1 MNCELGVDP
10 AGRETYHGK
19 SIRSVRAEGAAG
31 YLSGSTVLR
40 MSVTHVAGNASM
52 AQGRRRWRRLVVL
65 LCGAGLVSGGWA
77 WWTYR
82 GYQRAMWEIES
93 KIAAG
98 RYAIAC
104 RNLDKLLSWKA
115 DPNDRI
121 AYLLGSCELAR
132 GRHEAAD
139 AAWARVAPGSPF
151 SEKAVEKRMHL
162 FQESGQLAAA
172 ERLVSD
178 AAVDP
183 RNDRTALLVLL
194 VPVFREL
201 GRIDEAERLI
211 ENRWEYLNA
220 SKKGAVEPAIEL
232 VRQHIELTL
241 KAAPAE
247 TVRAILEQA
256 SQRAPNDDRVWL
268 GRANLAI
275 RTGALDEAKR
285 WLDACRERRPE
296 EVPVWRARLSWGIA
310 TDRADAVEK
319 AMAHMPATEWN
330 LARFHQVNAWLAA
343 HRGDVATER
352 RELELLVAADPAD
365 VMALGRLAELAEKG
379 SQPARAADLVGKKT
393 KIDRLR
399 ARYLNLHDRTQPIRD
414 AEDLARLA
422 EQLGRRFEARVY
434 LTIAISEDPARED
447 LRLDLERLS
456 ARQQDTPRNPVI
468 LATCQVIE

>member
-1 MNCELGVDP
+1 
-10 AGRETYHGK
+10 
-19 SIRSVRAEGAAG
+19 
-31 YLSGSTVLR
+31 VLR
-40 MSVTHVAGNASM
+40 MSVTHVARNATM
-52 AQGRRRWRRLVVL
+52 AKGRRRWRRLVVF

-82 GYQRAMWEIES
+82 RYQRAMSEIES
-93 KIAAG
+93 EIAAG

-104 RNLDKLLSWKA
+104 RNLEKLSSWKA
-115 DPNDRI
+115 DPNGRI
-121 AYLLGSCELAR
+121 AYLLGYCELAR

-139 AAWARVAPGSPF
+139 AAWARVAPGSQF
-151 SEKAVEKRMHL
+151 AEKAVERRMYL
-162 FQESGQLAAA
+162 FRESGRLAAA

-183 RNDRTALLVLL
+183 GNDRTALLLLL
-194 VPVFREL
+194 VPVFREQ
-201 GRIDEAERLI
+201 GRIEEAERLI

-220 SKKGAVEPAIEL
+220 SKKGALEPAIKL

-256 SQRAPNDDRVWL
+256 SQGAPDDDRVWL

-296 EVPVWRARLSWGIA
+296 DVPVWRAQLSWGIA
-310 TDRADAVEK
+310 TDRADVVEK

-365 VMALGRLAELAEKG
+365 VTAIGRLAELAEKE
-379 SQPARAADLVGKKT
+379 SQPARAADLGGKKT
-393 KIDRLR
+393 RIDRLR
-399 ARYLNLHDRTQPIRD
+399 ARYLKLHDRTQPIRD
-414 AEDLARLA
+414 AEVLARLA
-422 EQLGRRFEARVY
+422 EQLGRRFEARAF
-434 LTIAISEDPARED
+434 LTIAVSEDPARED
-447 LRLDLERLS
+447 LRLDLERFS
-456 ARQQDTPRNPVI
+456 ASQAMPLVVSRF
-468 LATCQVIE
+468 LATCQVTEKTTTPSIRGGWKASQVRIVPGPSGPGCNQ